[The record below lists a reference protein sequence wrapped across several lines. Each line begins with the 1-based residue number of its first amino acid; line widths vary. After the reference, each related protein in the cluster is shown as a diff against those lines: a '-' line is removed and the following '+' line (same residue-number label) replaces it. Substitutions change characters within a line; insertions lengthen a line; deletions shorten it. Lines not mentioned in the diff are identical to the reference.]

1 MTRLMPSVKFFLDQ
15 NFHPKFKPISISPN
29 IYIKIQDFMETQN
42 NTSDKLTIVIPLKD
56 TCGESM
62 ETAIEIS
69 GAHINYL
76 IPIQTKVIQY
86 LFDDEPWT
94 KVGQSLVYVNDKAF
108 DKIDVVKLLLDN
120 GETKRYE
127 FWFDISECFGS

>member
-1 MTRLMPSVKFFLDQ
+1 MEI
-15 NFHPKFKPISISPN
+15 PKT
-29 IYIKIQDFMETQN
+29 Y
-42 NTSDKLTIVIPLKD
+42 SDKLTISIPLNE

-69 GAHINYL
+69 GVHINHL
-76 IPIQTKVIQY
+76 IPIQASIIKY

-94 KVGQSLVYVNDKAF
+94 KVGQCLVYVNDKAF
-108 DKIDVVKLLLDN
+108 DKIEVVRLLLLD

-127 FWFDISECFGS
+127 FWFDISECFGK

>member
-1 MTRLMPSVKFFLDQ
+1 MEI
-15 NFHPKFKPISISPN
+15 PKT
-29 IYIKIQDFMETQN
+29 Y
-42 NTSDKLTIVIPLKD
+42 SDKLTIVIPLKE
-56 TCGESM
+56 TCGESI
-62 ETAIEIS
+62 ENAIQIS
-69 GAHINYL
+69 GVHINYL

-108 DKIDVVKLLLDN
+108 DKIDVVKLLLDE

>member
-1 MTRLMPSVKFFLDQ
+1 MEI
-15 NFHPKFKPISISPN
+15 PKT
-29 IYIKIQDFMETQN
+29 Y
-42 NTSDKLTIVIPLKD
+42 SDKLTIFIPLKE
-56 TCGESM
+56 TCGESI
-62 ETAIEIS
+62 ENAIQIS
-69 GAHINYL
+69 GVHINHL
-76 IPIQTKVIQY
+76 IPIQASIIKH

-127 FWFDISECFGS
+127 FWFDISECYGK

>member
-1 MTRLMPSVKFFLDQ
+1 MEI
-15 NFHPKFKPISISPN
+15 PKT
-29 IYIKIQDFMETQN
+29 Y
-42 NTSDKLTIVIPLKD
+42 SDKLTIVIPLKE

-69 GAHINYL
+69 GVHVNHL
-76 IPIQTKVIQY
+76 IPIQASIIKY

-94 KVGQSLVYVNDKAF
+94 KVGQSLFFVNEKAY
-108 DKIDVVKLLLDN
+108 DKIEVVKLILDN

-127 FWFDISECFGS
+127 FWFDISECYGK

>member
-1 MTRLMPSVKFFLDQ
+1 MEI
-15 NFHPKFKPISISPN
+15 PKT
-29 IYIKIQDFMETQN
+29 Y
-42 NTSDKLTIVIPLKD
+42 SDKLTISIPLNE

-69 GAHINYL
+69 GVHINHL
-76 IPIQTKVIQY
+76 IPIQASIIKY
-86 LFDDEPWT
+86 LFDEEPWT

-108 DKIDVVKLLLDN
+108 DKIEVVKLLLED

>member
-29 IYIKIQDFMETQN
+29 IYYKIQDFMETQN
-42 NTSDKLTIVIPLKD
+42 NTSDKLTIIIPLKD

-69 GAHINYL
+69 GAHINYV
-76 IPIQTKVIQY
+76 IPIQNKIIDY
-86 LFDDEPWT
+86 LMNEIPWT
-94 KVGQSLVYVNDKAF
+94 KTEQSLIFAENDRKY
-108 DKIDVVKLLLDN
+108 DKIGAVDLMDDGSTRN
-120 GETKRYE
+120 YE
-127 FWFDISECFGS
+127 FWVDITECFGI

>member
-1 MTRLMPSVKFFLDQ
+1 MEI
-15 NFHPKFKPISISPN
+15 PKT
-29 IYIKIQDFMETQN
+29 Y
-42 NTSDKLTIVIPLKD
+42 SDKLTIVIPLKE
-56 TCGESM
+56 TSGESM

-69 GAHINYL
+69 GVHFNHI
-76 IPIQTKVIQY
+76 IPIQASIIKY

>member
-1 MTRLMPSVKFFLDQ
+1 MEK
-15 NFHPKFKPISISPN
+15 PK
-29 IYIKIQDFMETQN
+29 IY
-42 NTSDKLTIVIPLKD
+42 SDKLTISIPLNE

-62 ETAIEIS
+62 DSAITIS
-69 GAHINYL
+69 GVNINHL
-76 IPIQTKVIQY
+76 IPIQASIIKY

-94 KVGQSLVYVNDKAF
+94 KVGQCLVYVNDKAY

>member
-1 MTRLMPSVKFFLDQ
+1 MEI
-15 NFHPKFKPISISPN
+15 PKT
-29 IYIKIQDFMETQN
+29 Y
-42 NTSDKLTIVIPLKD
+42 SDKLTIVIPLKE

-62 ETAIEIS
+62 DSAIQIS
-69 GAHINYL
+69 GVHKNHI
-76 IPIQTKVIQY
+76 IPIQASIIKY

-94 KVGQSLVYVNDKAF
+94 KVGQSFVYVNDKAY
-108 DKIDVVKLLLDN
+108 DKIDVVKLILDN

>member
-1 MTRLMPSVKFFLDQ
+1 MEL
-15 NFHPKFKPISISPN
+15 PKT
-29 IYIKIQDFMETQN
+29 Y
-42 NTSDKLTIVIPLKD
+42 SDKLTIVIPLKE

-69 GAHINYL
+69 GVHVNHL
-76 IPIQTKVIQY
+76 IPIQASIIKY

-94 KVGQSLVYVNDKAF
+94 KVGQSLVFINEKAF
-108 DKIDVVKLLLDN
+108 DKIEVVKLILDN

-127 FWFDISECFGS
+127 FWFDISECFGAKF